1 MSDRVLKAA
10 AGVLFAAM
18 LVTTLV
24 AQTPT
29 TGLGRPATPVEIEAW
44 GSIIGP
50 DGAGLPPGRATA
62 ADGRPVYA
70 RQCARCHGPTGREG
84 PDTRLAGGQGSLEG
98 DQPQKT
104 VGSYWPAATTLW
116 DYVNRAMPFDQPGVL
131 TADDVYGTVAY
142 VLYLNDVVGI
152 DDPIDAAT
160 LLAIEMPNRDGFV
173 PDARPDIAPTASP
186 GL

>member
-44 GSIIGP
+44 GPVIGP

-62 ADGRPVYA
+62 ADGGRVYD
-70 RQCARCHGPTGREG
+70 RRCARCHGLTGSEG
-84 PDTRLAGGQGSLEG
+84 PDE
-98 DQPQKT
+98 
-104 VGSYWPAATTLW
+104 
-116 DYVNRAMPFDQPGVL
+116 
-131 TADDVYGTVAY
+131 
-142 VLYLNDVVGI
+142 
-152 DDPIDAAT
+152 
-160 LLAIEMPNRDGFV
+160 
-173 PDARPDIAPTASP
+173 
-186 GL
+186 

>member
-1 MSDRVLKAA
+1 MSDRGVV
-10 AGVLFAAM
+10 AGVVLAAV
-18 LVTTLV
+18 LVTATV
-24 AQTPT
+24 TAQTPT
-29 TGLGRPATPVEIEAW
+29 IGLGRPATPVEIEAW
-44 GSIIGP
+44 GPIIGP

-62 ADGRPVYA
+62 ADGRPVYE
-70 RQCARCHGPTGREG
+70 RQCARCHGLTGREG

-98 DQPQKT
+98 DQPEKT
-104 VGSYWPAATTLW
+104 VGSYWPAVTTLW

-131 TADDVYGTVAY
+131 TADEVYATVAY

-152 DDPIDAAT
+152 DDPVDAAT
-160 LLAIEMPNRDGFV
+160 LPAIEMPNRDGFV